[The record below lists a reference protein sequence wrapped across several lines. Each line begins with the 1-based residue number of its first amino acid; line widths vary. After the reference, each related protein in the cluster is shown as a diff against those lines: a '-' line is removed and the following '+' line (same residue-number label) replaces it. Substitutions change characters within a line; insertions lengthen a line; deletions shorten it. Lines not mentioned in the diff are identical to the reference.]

1 MDYKEPKTRTEL
13 KGKNKEGKAIY
24 NQKTVRMREA
34 MMEKQ
39 KNKGIVVGFKG
50 TKKIET
56 KKQHTYYFT
65 IFEMAKRSVES
76 VIREIEAKGVKFI
89 ADKGYDNLASKLT
102 TNFVTSND
110 PNKDIAS
117 ASNVDANKLASA
129 SSLIGKDLL
138 AHMSSGFDEFEKKTG
153 RKPTYSEMREMW
165 G

>member
-1 MDYKEPKTRTEL
+1 
-13 KGKNKEGKAIY
+13 
-24 NQKTVRMREA
+24 
-34 MMEKQ
+34 
-39 KNKGIVVGFKG
+39 
-50 TKKIET
+50 
-56 KKQHTYYFT
+56 
-65 IFEMAKRSVES
+65 MAKRSVES

-117 ASNVDANKLASA
+117 ASNVDANKLSSA
-129 SSLIGKDLL
+129 CNLMGKDLL

>member
-56 KKQHTYYFT
+56 KK
-65 IFEMAKRSVES
+65 
-76 VIREIEAKGVKFI
+76 
-89 ADKGYDNLASKLT
+89 
-102 TNFVTSND
+102 
-110 PNKDIAS
+110 
-117 ASNVDANKLASA
+117 
-129 SSLIGKDLL
+129 
-138 AHMSSGFDEFEKKTG
+138 
-153 RKPTYSEMREMW
+153 
-165 G
+165 